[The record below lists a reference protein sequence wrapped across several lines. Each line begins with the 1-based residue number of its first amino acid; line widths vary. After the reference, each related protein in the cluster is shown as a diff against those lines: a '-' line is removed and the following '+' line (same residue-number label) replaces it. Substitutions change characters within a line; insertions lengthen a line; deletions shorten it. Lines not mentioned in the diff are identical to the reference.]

1 MHFAFSSCLRVI
13 PREVC
18 STRAPSP
25 CPTMFLFPKPLLFNS
40 LLTPL
45 ITASILIPAT
55 PPNDNNS
62 NLPVLLLPSSK
73 INSTVTDTRLNSTP
87 PGGDTSYRYNAFS
100 APTADTTQS
109 TNTSS
114 LTTPNIVCNGQRYGR
129 NLRVA
134 SCLEAYDRMDGA
146 TVPKTYGDRDT
157 EAPGHTFWDAVL
169 PIRIYSC
176 TSPSPRPNAID
187 KRPLPPQ
194 PTPSAP
200 STSPTRPP
208 PAPTPSPPPCSNPTP
223 APSSPSASKAPPP
236 SAASRAGWATTVIW
250 RSEWRP
256 IGPKSTASDRARARR
271 GLRVATSSTPCPL
284 RGSRSG
290 SVPWTMCWRMWW
302 CRGWGRRGERGKGGA
317 GAALYVGFSSS
328 SSSSCLRGFMVAV
341 WDIERPWRRK
351 GWRRIDRPSTPF
363 PRPTSAISTS
373 SGPRPAPWRPCAF
386 PRARRAWRLGMVSY

>member
-1 MHFAFSSCLRVI
+1 
-13 PREVC
+13 
-18 STRAPSP
+18 
-25 CPTMFLFPKPLLFNS
+25 MFLFPKPLLFNS

-169 PIRIYSC
+169 PIRIYSSDALC
-176 TSPSPRPNAID
+176 ALDVSHSASSRSDTIAPSLLKSHARSLIAVCV
-187 KRPLPPQ
+187 Q
-194 PTPSAP
+194 GTPSLGGV
-200 STSPTRPP
+200 
-208 PAPTPSPPPCSNPTP
+208 
-223 APSSPSASKAPPP
+223 
-236 SAASRAGWATTVIW
+236 AGGLGDHGNLA
-250 RSEWRP
+250 
-256 IGPKSTASDRARARR
+256 
-271 GLRVATSSTPCPL
+271 LRVTPYRPQVHCFGPGTGPPWSSCRDVIDAMPVAGEQVRFGPL
-284 RGSRSG
+284 DDVLADVV
-290 SVPWTMCWRMWW
+290 VPWTIDTVSTPDVCDFYKLWAAASAVEALCISKGKAGMAV
-302 CRGWGRRGERGKGGA
+302 GNEVESGGRNA
-317 GAALYVGFSSS
+317 S
-328 SSSSCLRGFMVAV
+328 VAV
-341 WDIERPWRRK
+341 Q
-351 GWRRIDRPSTPF
+351 
-363 PRPTSAISTS
+363 
-373 SGPRPAPWRPCAF
+373 
-386 PRARRAWRLGMVSY
+386 